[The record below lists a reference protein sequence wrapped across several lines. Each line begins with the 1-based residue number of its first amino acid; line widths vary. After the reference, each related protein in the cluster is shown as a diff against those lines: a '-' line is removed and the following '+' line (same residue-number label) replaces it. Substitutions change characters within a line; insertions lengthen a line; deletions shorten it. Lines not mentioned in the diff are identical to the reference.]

1 MSKELK
7 DQAHIIK
14 QLKLH
19 ATELPRMAKI
29 SREIIKQTIMAEK
42 KINKLLQRLEKNN
55 AVLQAMQNE
64 SLQTNMGI
72 DIVKNLV
79 FQLPILYRSNIDP
92 VRKRPLK

>member
-1 MSKELK
+1 
-7 DQAHIIK
+7 
-14 QLKLH
+14 
-19 ATELPRMAKI
+19 MAKI

-42 KINKLLQRLEKNN
+42 NINKLLQRLEKNN

-64 SLQTNMGI
+64 SLQANMGI

-92 VRKRPLK
+92 VCKRPLK

>member
-1 MSKELK
+1 
-7 DQAHIIK
+7 
-14 QLKLH
+14 
-19 ATELPRMAKI
+19 MAKI
-29 SREIIKQTIMAEK
+29 SREIIKQTINAEK
-42 KINKLLQRLEKNN
+42 NINKLLQRLEKNN

-72 DIVKNLV
+72 DTVKNLV